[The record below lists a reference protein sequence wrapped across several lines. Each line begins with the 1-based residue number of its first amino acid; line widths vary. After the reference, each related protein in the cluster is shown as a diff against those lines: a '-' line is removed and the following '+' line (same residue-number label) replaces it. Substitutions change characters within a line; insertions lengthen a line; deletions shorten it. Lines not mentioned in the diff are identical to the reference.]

1 MGTDPKSWAE
11 AFVAE
16 LTVGGERVPFERVLA
31 HHLDEVRK
39 LRSTSGLTWR
49 SIASLLTRAGA
60 RRADGSLISA
70 DQLRVGYARLVRHA
84 EEAVDSPP
92 PKAISRST
100 RGRMASGLVLQRLPS
115 LRRQSSHPGPL
126 RDRVRHN
133 RTSLRPTVKRSP
145 KTKSPW
151 RLGASPNYPPKHDR
165 KKNDA

>member
-1 MGTDPKSWAE
+1 MGIDPKSWAE

-49 SIASLLTRAGA
+49 GITSLLTRAGA
-60 RRADGSLISA
+60 RRADGGLISA

-92 PKAISRST
+92 PKAVSRST
-100 RGRMASGLVLQRLPS
+100 RGNGVRSRPTAVAQLETSEPPSRPLTAVRQASPQLDKPSSDSEEVSEDEIALALGRLTKLPS
-115 LRRQSSHPGPL
+115 KP
-126 RDRVRHN
+126 
-133 RTSLRPTVKRSP
+133 
-145 KTKSPW
+145 
-151 RLGASPNYPPKHDR
+151 
-165 KKNDA
+165 